1 MTTMTRGL
9 AAPRRAVQAA
19 TRCVDTVTTMGAE
32 QMDRRTATDAG
43 RDERTALRREYAW
56 IDAAANAAFRARV

>member
-1 MTTMTRGL
+1 MTTRTRGL
-9 AAPRRAVQAA
+9 AAPRRAVHAA
-19 TRCVDTVTTMGAE
+19 TPCVDTA
-32 QMDRRTATDAG
+32 RTARVEQKDGRTAIDAG

>member
-9 AAPRRAVQAA
+9 AAPRRAMQPATPCVDGVNTTRVEQAA
-19 TRCVDTVTTMGAE
+19 G
-32 QMDRRTATDAG
+32 RTPLDVS

-56 IDAAANAAFRARV
+56 VEAAAYAAIRARI